1 MNDIKGYGIV
11 LIMLN
16 VQVNSQNEG
25 KGYTIITA
33 ISDKL
38 GKTFH
43 IDGPNKRTAK
53 KKFAKF
59 LWDNLPGVA
68 LHEILPKI

>member
-1 MNDIKGYGIV
+1 V

-68 LHEILPKI
+68 LHKILPKI

>member
-1 MNDIKGYGIV
+1 
-11 LIMLN
+11 MLN

-38 GKTFH
+38 GKTFN
-43 IDGPNKRTAK
+43 IEGPNKRPAK

-68 LHEILPKI
+68 LHKILPKI